1 MKKYSYIISTLALL
15 SVAVSSFSDEQT
27 DATSQKATLQPNYI
41 DEVVWVV
48 GDEAILRSDIE
59 LMRMQG
65 EQENINWGGDPK
77 CRIPEQIAVQK
88 LFVNQAA
95 TDSRIDWHPGL
106 NLELAFAE
114 SCEEKKA
121 SEQVVKVVEKEVIK
135 TVPAQAQGAAAAE
148 APVDKDLEEN
158 IAYVQSRIFIRKGQ
172 TPDPTVTM
180 KDIAAN
186 WGAARKLIRENDA
199 VLEATM
205 ARADLLEVKNGVLY
219 LGFPRE
225 TIKKKV
231 EENHRFLVWTSAA
244 ISKVLGKSVG
254 ICCTIQEPSA
264 RRSFNNEVQQ
274 SEALAA
280 ALSMGG
286 KVVVDKK

>member
-1 MKKYSYIISTLALL
+1 
-15 SVAVSSFSDEQT
+15 
-27 DATSQKATLQPNYI
+27 
-41 DEVVWVV
+41 
-48 GDEAILRSDIE
+48 
-59 LMRMQG
+59 MR
-65 EQENINWGGDPK
+65 
-77 CRIPEQIAVQK
+77 
-88 LFVNQAA
+88 
-95 TDSRIDWHPGL
+95 
-106 NLELAFAE
+106 
-114 SCEEKKA
+114 
-121 SEQVVKVVEKEVIK
+121 
-135 TVPAQAQGAAAAE
+135 TVPAPGNNASPAAE
-148 APVDKDLEEN
+148 PVDKELEEN

>member
-1 MKKYSYIISTLALL
+1 
-15 SVAVSSFSDEQT
+15 
-27 DATSQKATLQPNYI
+27 
-41 DEVVWVV
+41 
-48 GDEAILRSDIE
+48 
-59 LMRMQG
+59 
-65 EQENINWGGDPK
+65 
-77 CRIPEQIAVQK
+77 
-88 LFVNQAA
+88 
-95 TDSRIDWHPGL
+95 
-106 NLELAFAE
+106 
-114 SCEEKKA
+114 
-121 SEQVVKVVEKEVIK
+121 
-135 TVPAQAQGAAAAE
+135 
-148 APVDKDLEEN
+148 
-158 IAYVQSRIFIRKGQ
+158 
-172 TPDPTVTM
+172 M

-264 RRSFNNEVQQ
+264 RGAYRNNMQMQQ

-280 ALSMGG
+280 AISMGG

>member
-95 TDSRIDWHPGL
+95 TDSIEVTEAEIAQGVEQQVNAWIQMVGSKEKLEEYRKQSITEIKAELHDEYK
-106 NLELAFAE
+106 NRELA
-114 SCEEKKA
+114 
-121 SEQVVKVVEKEVIK
+121 QRMRH
-135 TVPAQAQGAAAAE
+135 Q
-148 APVDKDLEEN
+148 
-158 IAYVQSRIFIRKGQ
+158 
-172 TPDPTVTM
+172 
-180 KDIAAN
+180 
-186 WGAARKLIRENDA
+186 
-199 VLEATM
+199 
-205 ARADLLEVKNGVLY
+205 
-219 LGFPRE
+219 
-225 TIKKKV
+225 
-231 EENHRFLVWTSAA
+231 
-244 ISKVLGKSVG
+244 
-254 ICCTIQEPSA
+254 
-264 RRSFNNEVQQ
+264 
-274 SEALAA
+274 
-280 ALSMGG
+280 
-286 KVVVDKK
+286 